1 MISLVYKFKKDF
13 RKENKSI
20 EFLKEVLKLNIEI
33 FRKKINNNMTNN
45 KLFK

>member
-13 RKENKSI
+13 WKENKSI